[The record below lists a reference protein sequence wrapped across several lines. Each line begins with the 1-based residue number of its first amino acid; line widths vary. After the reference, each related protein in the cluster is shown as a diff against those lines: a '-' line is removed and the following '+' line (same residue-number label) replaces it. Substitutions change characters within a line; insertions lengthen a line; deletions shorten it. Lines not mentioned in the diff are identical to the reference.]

1 MIEIDKQD
9 ALYKYLQNLGVQDI
23 DTLYLELAK
32 NGRYKREDVQLYFLS
47 KLRPSA
53 TQDIDES
60 ELERLID
67 YYADIKK
74 NKPKRISKKELDYL
88 LKIYKET
95 LDKQIKDKILTS
107 KLMDLMLMCVNY
119 HSFHKDVDIQD
130 LIQVANLGLLEALE
144 NYKVDAK
151 IDFNDYIVYWV
162 REKIIQEFEERK
174 NG

>member
-1 MIEIDKQD
+1 MIEIDRKD
-9 ALYKYLQNLGVQDI
+9 ALYKYLTNLGVHDV
-23 DTLYLELAK
+23 DSLYKELAE
-32 NGRYKREDVQLYFLS
+32 NGRYKREDVQLYFRS

-53 TQDIDES
+53 TNDIDES
-60 ELERLID
+60 ELERIID

-74 NKPKRISKKELDYL
+74 SKPKRISKKELDSL
-88 LKIYKET
+88 LKTYKET
-95 LDKQIKDKILTS
+95 LDKQIKDRILTS

-119 HSFHKDVDIQD
+119 HTFHKDVDIQD

-162 REKIIQEFEERK
+162 REKIIQEFEEKK

>member
-74 NKPKRISKKELDYL
+74 NRPKRISKKELDYL

-162 REKIIQEFEERK
+162 REKIIQEFEEKK

>member
-162 REKIIQEFEERK
+162 REKIIQEFEEKK

>member
-23 DTLYLELAK
+23 DTLYLELAE

-53 TQDIDES
+53 TNDIDES

-162 REKIIQEFEERK
+162 REKIIQEFEEKK

>member
-60 ELERLID
+60 ELERLVD

-162 REKIIQEFEERK
+162 REKIIQEFEEKK

>member
-74 NKPKRISKKELDYL
+74 NKPKRISKKELDYI

-162 REKIIQEFEERK
+162 REKIIQEFEEKK